1 MSKKILIIHPYDKS
15 TSFLDRI
22 KSHLQIKFSEDCHY
36 FNIKPQFA
44 SHKQCLSEIDNFSDE
59 GLILFMGHGKTNCL
73 YGAKGDFYGTL
84 ENELVKQEQPE
95 KYFYEDNFINDQNI
109 YIFNNKKVISLSCNS
124 NGQIGRKAVEFGAK
138 VFLGFGDLPTSV
150 GELEDK
156 GEESKTGI
164 SLSTVE
170 QAIKTEINYIVKR
183 SIEIGIVKNYSFK
196 QLHELIQFISNQRI
210 SHYLV
215 DQKKINERK
224 LIANYI
230 YNFKKEIKIYGN
242 KNEKLIEWS

>member
-1 MSKKILIIHPYDKS
+1 MAKQLLIVHPYDKS
-15 TSFLDRI
+15 TSFLERI
-22 KSHLQIKFSEDCHY
+22 KNHLQAKFPEDSHY
-36 FNIKPQFA
+36 FNIKPNII
-44 SHKQCLSEIDNFSDE
+44 SHRQCLSGINDFSTQ
-59 GLILFMGHGKTNCL
+59 GLILFMGHGKSNCL
-73 YGAKGDFYGTL
+73 YGAKGDFYGSL
-84 ENELVKQEQPE
+84 ENELVKAENPE
-95 KYFYEDNFINDQNI
+95 KYYYNDSFINEQNL
-109 YIFNNKKVISLSCNS
+109 NVLNGKKIISLSCNS
-124 NGQIGRKAVEFGAK
+124 NGQIGRKSIDYGAK

-150 GELEDK
+150 NELEEQ
-156 GEESKTGI
+156 GEENKSGI

-183 SIEIGIVKNYSFK
+183 SIEIGIVKDYSFT

-242 KNEKLIEWS
+242 KNEKLIEWP